1 MGLAIAVLLGMRGN
15 ADAPAVP
22 NIPSSRTSAKL
33 HAAVGLPSPH
43 PRTTARHLRPVPG
56 DIMTVLADLDIGPN
70 APVYLRAFKMESEI
84 EVWMARPDGTY
95 VHVKTYPV
103 CNMSG
108 GLGPKTRF
116 ADHQVPEGFYKIT
129 RRQLKPDSA
138 YHLAFNVGYP
148 NALDR
153 SLGRTG
159 NLIMVHGKC
168 QSVGCFAITDV
179 AIEEVYALVRDA
191 FAAGQASIPFHSFP
205 FRMTPDN
212 ATLMDQRPD
221 DPAWQALATAE
232 RVFEVTRTV
241 PTVATCERRYVVDAT
256 WSSVT
261 PSSDPRA
268 PCPPHTPSRHA
279 DATADDTT
287 VRYDFPRYTFTGI
300 KTRSAQSFLDWPT
313 TRARHLVLAHQFQ
326 RTRREQRRAIRMSDA
341 ALERRNAQLSG
352 AGAQ

>member
-1 MGLAIAVLLGMRGN
+1 MP
-15 ADAPAVP
+15 D
-22 NIPSSRTSAKL
+22 
-33 HAAVGLPSPH
+33 
-43 PRTTARHLRPVPG
+43 
-56 DIMTVLADLDIGPN
+56 DIKAVLADFGIRPD

-95 VHVKTYPV
+95 AHVKTYPV

-116 ADHQVPEGFYKIT
+116 ADHQVPEGFYEIT

-138 YHLAFNVGYP
+138 YHLAFNIGYP

-168 QSVGCFAITDV
+168 QSVGCFAISDAAV
-179 AIEEVYALVRDA
+179 EELYAVVRDA
-191 FAAGQASIPFHSFP
+191 FASGQMSIPFHSFP
-205 FRMTPDN
+205 FRMTADN

-221 DPAWQALATAE
+221 DPAWQALAIAE
-232 RVFEVTRTV
+232 RAFDATRTV
-241 PTVATCERRYVVDAT
+241 PTVGTCERRYVVDAAWT
-256 WSSVT
+256 LGI
-261 PSSDPRA
+261 PSADPRA
-268 PCPPHTPSRHA
+268 PCPPHTPSRYA
-279 DATADDTT
+279 NGATDETT
-287 VRYDFPRYTFTGI
+287 ARYDFPRYASAGV

-313 TRARHLVLAHQFQ
+313 TRARHLALAHQFQ
-326 RTRREQRRAIRMSDA
+326 KSRHEKRRAIRMSDA

-352 AGAQ
+352 AAAQ